1 MQNVLITGGTGSL
14 GTALTKAF
22 FETKEGISLTILSRD
37 PHKQALAKTRW
48 PRLNCVLGD
57 IRNKQL
63 LEDLCLEHD
72 TVIHAAA
79 LKIVGDADRNAK
91 EYYSINVQGA
101 LNVAESARLTGVD
114 NFLFISSDKACM
126 PVTTYGHT
134 KALAERLVLA
144 QNTPYRH
151 TKFSVLRYGNVVSS
165 NGSVYNIWK
174 SNIEQGLPIT
184 VKRPEPTRFILTMP
198 QAVAMV
204 MKSLE
209 IMNGGEVF
217 IPGKVPAFSVW
228 DLANEIQPNKA
239 KWIMEDL
246 LPSEKIHEYMLASTE
261 YIELA
266 TNDFLGIN
274 LWKIDNTKVPT
285 SYEIPPMFYS
295 AEAKRISGK
304 DVINLLN
311 AN

>member
-1 MQNVLITGGTGSL
+1 
-14 GTALTKAF
+14 
-22 FETKEGISLTILSRD
+22 
-37 PHKQALAKTRW
+37 
-48 PRLNCVLGD
+48 
-57 IRNKQL
+57 
-63 LEDLCLEHD
+63 
-72 TVIHAAA
+72 
-79 LKIVGDADRNAK
+79 
-91 EYYSINVQGA
+91 
-101 LNVAESARLTGVD
+101 
-114 NFLFISSDKACM
+114 M

-174 SNIEQGLPIT
+174 QNIAQGLPII
-184 VKRPEPTRFILTMP
+184 VKRPEPTRFILTMD

-217 IPGKVPAFSVW
+217 VPGKVPAFSVW
-228 DLANEIQPNKA
+228 DLANEMQPDTA

-261 YIELA
+261 HIEPV
-266 TNDFLGIN
+266 TEDFTGIN
-274 LWKIDNTKVPT
+274 LWKIDNSKVPT

-304 DVINLLN
+304 DVIKLLN